1 MSPRCRVSLPSLR
14 YSAAAQLPLGP
25 SVPVACIVERTL
37 GDRRLGSHVLA
48 GLELLF
54 PLILNASAVDTAA
67 VLSAFPASQPRD
79 GNAPVPT
86 TEFVADHVLA
96 ATYDWMGQTGVE
108 FYCPTSGLSF
118 SDVAR
123 DASTLANLS
132 AAAAASAAIRAAETA
147 PSASAPPPQQFTNQD
162 CSPTLRD
169 MPSSWSSLWTR
180 CCDDLTVA
188 AARIP
193 PGRSLLAYLFSR
205 LGADTGACIR
215 GM

>member
-1 MSPRCRVSLPSLR
+1 LHSRR
-14 YSAAAQLPLGP
+14 YTAAAQLPLGP
-25 SVPVACIVERTL
+25 SVPVTCIVERTL

-67 VLSAFPASQPRD
+67 VLAAFPGPRPRD
-79 GNAPVPT
+79 GDAPVPT
-86 TEFVADHVLA
+86 TEFFADHVLA
-96 ATYDWMGQTGVE
+96 ASFDWMGVSGLE
-108 FYCPTSGLSF
+108 FYRPTSGLSF

-123 DASTLANLS
+123 DASTLANLCTAS
-132 AAAAASAAIRAAETA
+132 AASAAIRAAETA

-169 MPSSWSSLWTR
+169 MPSSWSSLWAR
-180 CCDDLTVA
+180 CCDEFSVA
-188 AARIP
+188 ITRIP

-205 LGADTGACIR
+205 LGADTGTCIR